1 MAADVGRGLHRDRIS
16 DLPDAILVS
25 ILSLLR
31 LDEAARCTVLASRWR
46 HSFPLTILDF
56 NVFFPLRRRSVVNLV
71 SSIRTSYTSI
81 NGDEDPDGRWL
92 QELARHGVQEII
104 SDDALHALLA
114 HCTALERLRMQ
125 NMRACGSVHIL
136 SYDGRFDELFIED
149 APNLE
154 WVLWDNKSMYRGNA
168 YLVVAQ
174 APKLEFLG
182 YLGTENQILVN
193 TLMASLK
200 TLAVDVKNR
209 GAGYIN
215 WFMKLLELFP
225 CLETL
230 YIRSEISPVNHS
242 DAPESWNLLRSIPCV
257 DNSLET
263 VVFEVYR
270 GHKWQREMARF
281 LHMRSR
287 CLKTMEFH
295 CMDDSSFAIYRGP
308 PKEEWV
314 RKQKEL
320 LCIDSRASRDMPIFS
335 SSSIRFRL
343 IITICAATNIQK
355 RRRRRLR
362 PRASPSP
369 LPTSPPPSAAAPA
382 SLRRRAR
389 FPFPARSPTPPRL
402 PPARRRRFPARSPP
416 RRARLPPRASPSP
429 LPTSPPPS
437 AAAPASLRPL
447 TDAAPSPSTAAP
459 RPPPY
464 TSLAVA
470 APHRVRLPPPP
481 RPSLASASPTRCPS
495 HSSSPRPASAPGAAA
510 AAALSGAP
518 ASPPRRRH
526 H

>member
-1 MAADVGRGLHRDRIS
+1 MLRS
-16 DLPDAILVS
+16 Q
-25 ILSLLR
+25 SLK
-31 LDEAARCTVLASRWR
+31 
-46 HSFPLTILDF
+46 
-56 NVFFPLRRRSVVNLV
+56 
-71 SSIRTSYTSI
+71 
-81 NGDEDPDGRWL
+81 
-92 QELARHGVQEII
+92 
-104 SDDALHALLA
+104 
-114 HCTALERLRMQ
+114 
-125 NMRACGSVHIL
+125 IL

-182 YLGTENQILVN
+182 YLGTWQLHMQENQILVN

-355 RRRRRLR
+355 LVSGTRERTTKISMRCELINQAYVGHCCGYLMLVVDVLLLSCGC
-362 PRASPSP
+362 PYARAV
-369 LPTSPPPSAAAPA
+369 LFFF
-382 SLRRRAR
+382 L
-389 FPFPARSPTPPRL
+389 
-402 PPARRRRFPARSPP
+402 
-416 RRARLPPRASPSP
+416 
-429 LPTSPPPS
+429 
-437 AAAPASLRPL
+437 
-447 TDAAPSPSTAAP
+447 
-459 RPPPY
+459 
-464 TSLAVA
+464 
-470 APHRVRLPPPP
+470 
-481 RPSLASASPTRCPS
+481 
-495 HSSSPRPASAPGAAA
+495 
-510 AAALSGAP
+510 
-518 ASPPRRRH
+518 
-526 H
+526 